1 MIIPPTWNLPESIRS
16 RLGQN
21 TFGRQRAVVEEGHIL
36 LILHKPPGADD
47 LRREGALF
55 WRDPAGTWTSGRSN
69 NGAQALSA
77 HVQAYADL
85 DTALEKEFENAHDT
99 SNLHKLLGH
108 LTPLARAAHNMH
120 TALQD
125 AREAVKGDKT
135 LIELRDRA
143 YDIDRNLDILL
154 EDTRNAIAY
163 RTAREAEEQNR
174 LTREALRASHRLNV
188 LAALFLPLTAIAS
201 LFGMNLAHGLD
212 QNSVPLFWIVSAI
225 SIGFGF
231 WVKSWVLA
239 KEGENVARPKHT
251 VSSKPK
257 SSAAPTLQNAR

>member
-21 TFGRQRAVVEEGHIL
+21 TFGRQRTIAEEGHVL

-47 LRREGALF
+47 LRREGVVF
-55 WRDPAGTWTSGRSN
+55 WRDAAGAWLSGRSN

-77 HVQAYADL
+77 HVQTYADL
-85 DTALEKEFENAHDT
+85 DAALNKEFETAHDT
-99 SNLHKLLGH
+99 ASLHKLLGH

-120 TALQD
+120 AALQD

-135 LIELRDRA
+135 IIELRDRA
-143 YDIDRNLDILL
+143 YEVDRNLDILL

-174 LTREALRASHRLNV
+174 LTREALHASHRLNV
-188 LAALFLPLTAIAS
+188 LAALFLPLTAMAS
-201 LFGMNLAHGLD
+201 LFGMNLEHGLD
-212 QNSVPLFWIVSAI
+212 QNSVPLFWIVSAV
-225 SIGFGF
+225 SIAVGIG
-231 WVKSWVLA
+231 VKSWVLA
-239 KEGENVARPKHT
+239 HGAD
-251 VSSKPK
+251 VSPPRIKNTSGKAK
-257 SSAAPTLQNAR
+257 